1 MVFGSL
7 ALSCTEN
14 MRPKPGIPLKTPL
27 SDRLSPMTLT
37 DVIPARWLVES
48 ALPPPQP
55 AKIAAVAEASSASF
69 HFMDFIFHLF
79 V

>member
-1 MVFGSL
+1 
-7 ALSCTEN
+7 
-14 MRPKPGIPLKTPL
+14 
-27 SDRLSPMTLT
+27 MTLT

-48 ALPPPQP
+48 APPPPQP
-55 AKIAAVAEASSASF
+55 ATIAAVAVASSASF